1 MPPPP
6 AQWAYGEHSLL
17 QYDGAL
23 LQFASCMEGVAQYAY
38 ALHVEQYEGAF
49 EQSAP
54 ELIPPLAPILPLL
67 PGGGGGLGDGYIIP
81 IDDSH
86 RLVILLQEPL
96 AHCQCPC
103 MQLQPSGRPSYASHG
118 DGDGEGGG
126 IPLFPIPPPIL
137 PLLY

>member
-1 MPPPP
+1 M
-6 AQWAYGEHSLL
+6 
-17 QYDGAL
+17 
-23 LQFASCMEGVAQYAY
+23 AQYAY
-38 ALHVEQYEGAF
+38 AAHPRQYDGKF

-54 ELIPPLAPILPLL
+54 EFIPLLPVLPLL

-96 AHCQCPC
+96 AHCQFPC
-103 MQLQPSGRPSYASHG
+103 MQVQPSGRPSYASQPPGDG

-126 IPLFPIPPPIL
+126 IPLFPIPPPMLPL